1 MKYSKLSLQDIDNA
15 TNAMMIDRISIDVT
29 VKTDSIAADLHINSF
44 LDQNDAAVIFYVAG
58 YCCCSLVKGNKCDS
72 CKETT
77 VASIDIGVD
86 DKISTL
92 IPADVTQFFN
102 YINRGG
108 LWKPNKQTFHVGTLC
123 WQVFAEL
130 STKNELQQQFLSS
143 LNQPSVF
150 QEIVTVIFYE
160 NSSGYTLSFPTMCAK
175 GYNFF

>member
-160 NSSGYTLSFPTMCAK
+160 YSSGYTLSFPTMCAK
-175 GYNFF
+175 GYNFL